1 MANLFWKI
9 NDKTKSMLSKSFES
23 EEKFEKMIFETPE
36 ILEDIFLIKRQIR
49 GMRSY
54 DEKLKRY
61 TLMGVF
67 VISIM
72 ISLFLVFPPLLHIS
86 LFIGIVIPFYYLFIK
101 DRK

>member
-1 MANLFWKI
+1 
-9 NDKTKSMLSKSFES
+9 
-23 EEKFEKMIFETPE
+23 
-36 ILEDIFLIKRQIR
+36 
-49 GMRSY
+49 MRSY

-101 DRK
+101 DKK